1 MWLRWPGMEVEGQ
14 ISRLPPD
21 RKGLHSEEA
30 GNGRVRLSLSTE

>member
-1 MWLRWPGMEVEGQ
+1 MEGEGQ

-30 GNGRVRLSLSTE
+30 EAGNGRVRLSLSTE